1 MLKKENQQRER
12 LQKEKLLKENQQRE
26 RLQREKLLKESR
38 QREKLLKK
46 GNQQK
51 EERNKRIRL
60 VLKDSYLRK
69 EVNLQNFS
77 SFNFRLALFRKY
89 EQKFSLTPYF
99 YIYSSFPRDFTF
111 FEN

>member
-1 MLKKENQQRER
+1 LLKKENQQRER
-12 LQKEKLLKENQQRE
+12 LQKEKLIKENQQREKLQKEKLLKENQQRE
-26 RLQREKLLKESR
+26 KLPRRENQPKKE
-38 QREKLLKK
+38 KD
-46 GNQQK
+46 
-51 EERNKRIRL
+51 KRIRL